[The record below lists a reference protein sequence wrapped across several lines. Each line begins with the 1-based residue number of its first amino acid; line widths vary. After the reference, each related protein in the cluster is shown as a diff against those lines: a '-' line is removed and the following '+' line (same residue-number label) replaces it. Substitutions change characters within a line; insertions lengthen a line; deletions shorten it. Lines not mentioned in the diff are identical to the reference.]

1 MDGLDGKEGLAEA
14 FDEAA
19 PRYDLLTGLNPG
31 YHRHLDTA
39 ARRLVENLG
48 DRAGVLID
56 LGCGS
61 GASTAALLRQ
71 ARSATMIGIDASS
84 GMLAQ
89 ARSKRWPPGVEFHH
103 APAQELAG
111 LDLPPADGVMAAY
124 LLRNLDET
132 ARDEVLASIHDQ
144 LRPGGWLAVLDYS
157 VAGRRWAELVWTLV
171 CWLVVIP
178 LSWLVGGAPRLY
190 AYLWRSVRAF
200 DTTDV
205 VAERLRRAGFA
216 EVAHHDVTGWQH
228 GILHIFLAQR
238 PHRPVA
244 SR

>member
-39 ARRLVENLG
+39 ARLLVGGLA

-61 GASTAALLRQ
+61 GASTAALLRH
-71 ARSATMIGIDASS
+71 AKSATMIGIDASS

-89 ARSKRWPPGVEFHH
+89 AASKQWPPAVEFHH
-103 APAQELAG
+103 ATAQDLAA

-124 LLRNLDET
+124 LLRNLDEP
-132 ARDEVLASIHDQ
+132 ARDAVLTSIYDQ
-144 LRPGGWLAVLDYS
+144 LSPGGWLAILEYS
-157 VAGRRWAELVWTLV
+157 VAGRRWATLVWTLV

-190 AYLWRSVRAF
+190 SYLWRSVRAF
-200 DTTDV
+200 DATDV
-205 VAERLRRAGFA
+205 VVDRLRRAGFTDPT
-216 EVAHHDVTGWQH
+216 HHDVTGWQH

-238 PHRPVA
+238 PHRPTA
-244 SR
+244 NR